1 MESTSLFSNVIKLAV
16 AAMCI
21 VMVVACV
28 GRREEL
34 PSQARPV
41 AVSDDVWTRFDAKRI
56 FFAHQSVGRD
66 IIGGVE
72 HMHGNGARPAL
83 RVHNLA
89 SGPPPAGP
97 VLIHIEVGKN
107 GEPASKLKHFRE
119 LLEGGLGGS
128 VDVAMLKFCFWDIR
142 RDTDVETLFA
152 QYQSTFA
159 ALEKEFPT
167 VQFVHA
173 TVPLT
178 AADRDWRAGVRRIF
192 GRPVPTTLDNQAR
205 HRFSSLI
212 RGHYQGKQP
221 IFDIEAAE
229 SDDDENGIPY
239 LAAGLTY
246 DGGHLNDAG
255 QQRVAGQFITSI
267 GNLAGT
273 PIAGS
278 Q

>member
-1 MESTSLFSNVIKLAV
+1 M
-16 AAMCI
+16 
-21 VMVVACV
+21 ACV
-28 GRREEL
+28 GRRDEM
-34 PSQARPV
+34 PSPAVQVTV
-41 AVSDDVWTRFDAKRI
+41 ADDVWKRFDAKRI

-66 IIGGVE
+66 IIGGLE
-72 HMHGNGARPAL
+72 RMQGTGSRPAL
-83 RVHNLA
+83 RIHNLA
-89 SGPPPAGP
+89 SGAPPAGP
-97 VLIHIEVGKN
+97 LLIHVDVGKN

-128 VDVAMLKFCFWDIR
+128 IDVAMLKFCFWDIR
-142 RDTDVETLFA
+142 RDTDVDALFSE
-152 QYQSTFA
+152 YQSTFA
-159 ALEKEFPT
+159 SLEKAFPA

-205 HRFSSLI
+205 HRFSTLI
-212 RGHYQGKQP
+212 RGHYEGKHP

-229 SDDDENGIPY
+229 SDDDENGIPF
-239 LAAGLTY
+239 LAASLTH

-255 QQRVAGQFITSI
+255 QLRVASQFITSI
-267 GNLAGT
+267 GKPAAT